1 MKTHKEMS
9 QIMLINILSFPM
21 SYCQYSIF
29 KQSDTQLP
37 EEQHQSI
44 RESSEIIVSIDG
56 CAGLEINRPKY
67 LQTNAVINSRTWQN
81 NGLINY
87 YINQ

>member
-1 MKTHKEMS
+1 MKTHNEMS

-37 EEQHQSI
+37 EEQH
-44 RESSEIIVSIDG
+44 
-56 CAGLEINRPKY
+56 
-67 LQTNAVINSRTWQN
+67 
-81 NGLINY
+81 
-87 YINQ
+87 